1 MKFQSF
7 RPRINRSRLLGFI
20 TVLTISLLWGSQIAL
35 AQVDDASQP
44 MVQEL
49 SGLLGKNTIAVY
61 RLLDLKEGQQLYARM
76 ENSFGNLDPFLMLF
90 PGDTNPQDITSKL
103 ITEVDQVIAEGG
115 DPLETLPAIFD
126 DVALIWRLYCCI

>member
-7 RPRINRSRLLGFI
+7 RPRINRSQLLGFI
-20 TVLTISLLWGSQIAL
+20 TVLTISLLWGSQIAF

-44 MVQEL
+44 KVQEL

-76 ENSFGNLDPFLMLF
+76 ENVVVVTKDGAEIIDHFSSEML
-90 PGDTNPQDITSKL
+90 
-103 ITEVDQVIAEGG
+103 
-115 DPLETLPAIFD
+115 
-126 DVALIWRLYCCI
+126 VAGEI